1 MKGLEISKK
10 FYLEFGEKMLTENFP
25 EIIDKVAIGLIGS
38 GSECFGY
45 DDSVSTDHDFDPGF
59 QIFIPDDFDD
69 KIIFKLKRAYD
80 KLPMEFLG
88 FKRAVLSPV
97 GGNRRGVK
105 KISDFLLEKT
115 GTVDGNLTLYDY
127 MRVPEE
133 SFAEITN
140 GEIWRDDSKLLTKIR
155 MKFLVLPKDILLKKL
170 AGTLLLMA
178 QSGQY
183 NFKRSILHNE
193 IGAAKLALYEFVKN
207 TIHATF
213 LLNEVYMP
221 YYKWQFRALRNLSWP
236 NDFIASD
243 NNAIEDIDSF
253 ARMTLEE
260 KLIYFLS
267 IDEKNIKDEGIIG
280 KIELIAS
287 MFINKLKSNEL
298 SKSPSDYLEPHAY
311 EVNNKI
317 KNNDLRNLHILAAV

>member
-1 MKGLEISKK
+1 MKGLEISEK
-10 FYLEFGEKMLTENFP
+10 FYIEFGEKMLTENFP

-69 KIIFKLKRAYD
+69 KITFKLKRAYD